1 MSMKELLESLPGV
14 KIVSDEDGGDRRFL
28 VTGGDYSSIKKII
41 DDWND
46 AQGKDYKKYKFWGR
60 ASVLAL
66 NEIRELIPFMEDGRS
81 ILDGVFYCPSGEV
94 HRVVKSKAEK
104 QEYIENL
111 LGKVRGIRAFG
122 FGGVF
127 ENVHEMTL
135 KLKYDIFDYGKAVS
149 VPYHI
154 AIEEL
159 VKISKR
165 EMEKRRQVEV
175 KEDQESLR
183 GRVNNERC

>member
-1 MSMKELLESLPGV
+1 MSMRELLESLSGV
-14 KIVSDEDGGDRRFL
+14 TVVIDEHGDDRHFL

-60 ASVLAL
+60 TSISAL
-66 NEIRELIPFMEDGRS
+66 NKIRELTLFMEDGRS

-94 HRVVKSKAEK
+94 HRVIKSKAEK
-104 QEYIENL
+104 QEYIESL
-111 LGKVRGIRAFG
+111 LVRVRDIWSLS

-127 ENVHEMTL
+127 ENVYEMTL
-135 KLKYDIFDYGKAVS
+135 KLKHDIFDYGKAVS

-159 VKISKR
+159 VKISKH
-165 EMEKRRQVEV
+165 ELEKRRQIEV
-175 KEDQESLR
+175 KADHENLR
-183 GRVNNERC
+183 GIN